1 MAEQIFIP
9 QPVLAVSLHI
19 TFIRREGFS
28 VHSCSDLNYV
38 LDFINRVFYP
48 AGISFFLR
56 GCRFFPY
63 MKDSD
68 PKGERNE
75 KGFHRASL
83 MDLTSDVNVFVVP
96 YIEENDGTLAYT
108 RFLGVERYIVIG
120 EVASNNDG
128 TYTRFQQGR
137 FSNMFAHELGHI
149 LDLDHV
155 GERGFLMYPSQLKDA
170 DPISGSE
177 EALSASEIQTMRS
190 YLMNKNKS

>member
-1 MAEQIFIP
+1 MTKQVLPP

-56 GCRFFPY
+56 GCQFFPY
-63 MKDSD
+63 MENSD
-68 PKGERNE
+68 PKGQENER
-75 KGFHRASL
+75 GFHRVSL

-96 YIEENDGTLAYT
+96 YIEDDDGTLAYT
-108 RFLGVERYIVIG
+108 RFLGTERYIVIG
-120 EVASNNDG
+120 EVASNHDG
-128 TYTRFQQGR
+128 TYTRFQRGR

-149 LDLDHV
+149 LDLNHV
-155 GERGFLMYPSQLKDA
+155 EERGFLMYPSQLKDA
-170 DPISGSE
+170 DPVTGSE
-177 EALSASEIQTMRS
+177 EALSASEIHAMRS
-190 YLMNKNKS
+190 YLTIRGKG